1 MSTEA
6 VLTQDFSPL
15 VLPVI
20 AESDQERSAA
30 ASARSRGFAAGFA
43 EGRREAARE
52 QARWLADAEDARAAE
67 SAEAAERVAVLAA
80 ALREAAVELREAT
93 VPVVAEAEAAL
104 VDAAFELATVV
115 VGVALQDPLAAARAA
130 VARVVSVGAAGPAGI
145 VPVVRL
151 HPDDVARLDGAAL
164 DGAGL
169 PRDLQLVA
177 DPSLAR
183 GDAIGELPTGW
194 LDGRIHSALDRAKEA
209 LS

>member
-6 VLTQDFSPL
+6 VLAQDFSPL

-115 VGVALQDPLAAARAA
+115 VGVALQDPLTAARAA

-151 HPDDVARLDGAAL
+151 HPDDVAAL

>member
-151 HPDDVARLDGAAL
+151 HPDDVAAL

>member
-20 AESDQERSAA
+20 AESGQERSAA

-151 HPDDVARLDGAAL
+151 HPDDVAAL

>member
-6 VLTQDFSPL
+6 VLTRDFSPL

-20 AESDQERSAA
+20 AETEQEKSAA

-43 EGRREAARE
+43 DGRREAARE

-80 ALREAAVELREAT
+80 SLREAAVELREAT

-104 VDAAFELATVV
+104 VDAAFELATAV
-115 VGVALQDPLAAARAA
+115 VGVALQDPLEAARAA
-130 VARVVSVGAAGPAGI
+130 VARVVCVGSTGPAGI

-164 DGAGL
+164 DRAGV

-183 GDAIGELPTGW
+183 GDAIGELPAGW

>member
-6 VLTQDFSPL
+6 ALRRDFTPL

-20 AESDQERSAA
+20 AESEQERSAA

-52 QARWLADAEDARAAE
+52 QVQWLADAEDARAAE
-67 SAEAAERVAVLAA
+67 SAEAAEHVAVLVA
-80 ALREAAVELREAT
+80 ALRAAAVELREAT

-104 VDAAFELATVV
+104 VDAAFELATAV
-115 VGVALQDPLAAARAA
+115 VGVALQDRLAAARAA
-130 VARVVSVGAAGPAGI
+130 VARVCVGATGTGI

-151 HPDDVARLDGAAL
+151 HPDDMASLHE
-164 DGAGL
+164 AGL
-169 PRDLQLVA
+169 ADDVQLVA
-177 DPSLAR
+177 DPSLAP

-194 LDGRIHSALDRAKEA
+194 LDGRIHSALDRAREA

>member
-20 AESDQERSAA
+20 AESEQEKSAA

-151 HPDDVARLDGAAL
+151 HPDDVAAL

-194 LDGRIHSALDRAKEA
+194 LDGRIHSALDRAKEV